1 MIDVNKITSML
12 AKLGDP
18 QLQQY
23 AQMHK
28 NDPYIMSLA
37 MSESN
42 RRKEVRSAGQ
52 GAQGMQEQPKVVD
65 QEIAR
70 MGDMQNASPEQM
82 ARLSQ
87 LLEARKQAEYKEFTG
102 GGREQPIPQQQQQL
116 PEDQG
121 IGQLPAGN
129 MDFASGGIIAFAD
142 GGDVERYQSGGMSF
156 IDRLTYGNITP
167 AERARREKLQ
177 AEANA
182 GRLLTPYEQERAAN
196 MATVTA
202 GSTYTPEAYGV
213 TAPAPLYQNPRRMD
227 PPPAA
232 AAVDNKAAPTANTT
246 RRVVPNAAPITA
258 AATDPSA
265 KPDTGGLDTLMAEY
279 ERKQDLARGASK
291 NADVQYASSL
301 RGEATKLVADEEKRI
316 KDQIDPYK
324 DRETRLLKQEK
335 GLEGMGDKYL
345 GLALLQAGAAMMT
358 TPGGV
363 GVALGKGVQ
372 VGSERYVQG
381 IEKINA
387 AKDKFAE
394 ARDRLDDLRLNRAD
408 MNARDIRAAKTE
420 ARTLERQ
427 AEGLFYTG
435 TKEYLKMTDKNLTT
449 LLGLAADNLK
459 TDKTLAAEA
468 TQTDKRIKSAEGI
481 ARLQAQTATMPTG
494 ADRTAM
500 MLGTGDTPAA
510 RLESGMR
517 KLQEITAD
525 KSGMAAVKVLAD
537 INAKRQPGEATVTM
551 EDLLK
556 GAREFSSLMYGPKVA
571 DVAPTRDRPR

>member
-65 QEIAR
+65 SEIA
-70 MGDMQNASPEQM
+70 QM
-82 ARLSQ
+82 A
-87 LLEARKQAEYKEFTG
+87 
-102 GGREQPIPQQQQQL
+102 PQQL
-116 PEDQG
+116 PEDMG

-182 GRLLTPYEQERAAN
+182 GRLPTPYEQERAAN
-196 MATVTA
+196 MAKVSA

-227 PPPAA
+227 PPPAVPA
-232 AAVDNKAAPTANTT
+232 ADNKAAPTVDPT
-246 RRVVPNAAPITA
+246 RRAGPGAGP
-258 AATDPSA
+258 ATEPVAGPSA

-279 ERKQDLARGASK
+279 ERKQDLAKGASK

-324 DRETRLLKQEK
+324 DREIRLLKQEK

-372 VGSERYVQG
+372 VGSERYIAG
-381 IEKINA
+381 IDKINA

-394 ARDRLDDLRLNRAD
+394 ARDRLDDLRLNRSD

-427 AEGLFYTG
+427 AEALFYTG
-435 TKEYLKMTDKNLTT
+435 AKEDLKMTDKNLTA
-449 LLGLAADNLK
+449 LLGVAADDLK
-459 TDKTLAAEA
+459 TTRQIDAERANVLTREGGANARAGRNQQLEVLQAVSKDPTLAAAYKAMHGKGEDVMGQYNDFLKA
-468 TQTDKRIKSAEGI
+468 NPALAMDPKAAFTQFLMTKSAFAQLGAPTVTDK
-481 ARLQAQTATMPTG
+481 
-494 ADRTAM
+494 
-500 MLGTGDTPAA
+500 AA
-510 RLESGMR
+510 GPVR
-517 KLQEITAD
+517 K
-525 KSGMAAVKVLAD
+525 
-537 INAKRQPGEATVTM
+537 QP
-551 EDLLK
+551 
-556 GAREFSSLMYGPKVA
+556 
-571 DVAPTRDRPR
+571 